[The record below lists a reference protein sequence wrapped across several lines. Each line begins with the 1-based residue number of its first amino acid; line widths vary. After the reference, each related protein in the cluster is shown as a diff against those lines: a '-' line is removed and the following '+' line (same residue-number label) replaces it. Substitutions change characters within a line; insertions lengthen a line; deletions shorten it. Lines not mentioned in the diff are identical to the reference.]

1 MTKLLKSELSRLFKN
16 KVFYLLVIALTVLS
30 LTGDGQLSYSHPLYN
45 LSFSVIGAS
54 LFTLLF
60 VGRIFR
66 ERTVNNL
73 LASGVTKTQLYFCEF
88 LMSVIISLSCTV
100 PMLLFF
106 VTKKYDFLSNMGIDI
121 DISHDQYNISFR
133 EFLELLSNHEFS
145 FTAMLL
151 TLFALA
157 FFVTALA
164 CAASVAVAVTL
175 HSDIKALPVYVAAL
189 LLMTWSA
196 NLYTPEYD
204 ALPYYLDEAA
214 VEFLQSGNPDIDIF
228 DSSSLEKI
236 PELKNYR
243 RNNAYIGG
251 TKRAIF
257 RITSNAFI
265 GVHIERLINVTADL
279 LYGDIAISGNTG
291 TAYYSDDEY
300 ITVSFDAQPETP
312 LEILKIFHME
322 YCVCAVVLLNI
333 FALAFFRKSNLS

>member
-66 ERTVNNL
+66 ERTVNNH
-73 LASGVTKTQLYFCEF
+73 LASGVTKTQIYIAELLVSIIVSLFCT
-88 LMSVIISLSCTV
+88 L

-106 VTKKYDFLSNMGIDI
+106 VSGKYEFLSVMGID
-121 DISHDQYNISFR
+121 SPYQYDLSLQ
-133 EFLELLSNHEFS
+133 EFSELMSGHGFS

-157 FFVTALA
+157 FIVTALA
-164 CAASVAVAVTL
+164 CTVSLAVAVTL
-175 HSDIKALPVYVAAL
+175 HSDIKALPVYVVAL
-189 LLMTWSA
+189 LLLTWSS

-204 ALPYYLDEAA
+204 TLPYYLDEAA

-228 DSSSLEKI
+228 DISSLEKI

-243 RNNAYIGG
+243 KNMAYIGG
-251 TKRAIF
+251 IRRVIY
-257 RITSNAFI
+257 RITNNMFI

-279 LYGDIAISGNTG
+279 LDGEINISGIDG
-291 TAYYSDDEY
+291 TVFYHPYDMYMS
-300 ITVSFDAQPETP
+300 TSFDAHPETP

-322 YCVCAVVLLNI
+322 YFVCTVALLNL
-333 FALAFFRKSNLS
+333 FAVALFRKSNLS